1 MEKKFFI
8 PSAKSEQQAEEVY
21 SLIAKFIGS
30 PIDKVNKRLYSITY
44 YHNGLKMVA
53 KVGEDCDSYYRE
65 ADPLVIAIFE
75 GNPYKICLA
84 DRGVKRGEPIYVGI
98 DNVLSREFFV
108 D

>member
-8 PSAKSEQQAEEVY
+8 PTVNSEQRAEEIY
-21 SLIAKFIGS
+21 SSIAKFIGS

-65 ADPLVIAIFE
+65 AYPLVIAIFE

-84 DRGVKRGEPIYVGI
+84 DRGVRRGEPIYVGM
-98 DNVLSREFFV
+98 DNVLLREFFV

>member
-1 MEKKFFI
+1 MDNKFFI
-8 PSAKSEQQAEEVY
+8 PRANSVQQAEVV
-21 SLIAKFIGS
+21 SCSIAKSIGIT
-30 PIDKVNKRLYSITY
+30 IDIVNNRLYSITY